1 MNFIGRENSIV
12 NKKMFVKNKFEKM
25 ILFNEKIFSRYFLKL
40 NLTGVLMMSLLST
53 SQCIDCGTL
62 SIFVAN
68 LEPDVWKTNKK
79 SLMIFPFDDL
89 D

>member
-1 MNFIGRENSIV
+1 
-12 NKKMFVKNKFEKM
+12 VKNKFEKM
-25 ILFNEKIFSRYFLKL
+25 ILFNEKIFFEIFFEL